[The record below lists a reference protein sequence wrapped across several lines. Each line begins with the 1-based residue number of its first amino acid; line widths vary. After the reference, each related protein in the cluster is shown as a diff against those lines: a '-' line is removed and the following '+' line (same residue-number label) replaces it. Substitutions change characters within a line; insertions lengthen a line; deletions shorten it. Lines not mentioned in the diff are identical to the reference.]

1 LKEREERRFN
11 HARSNLAALS
21 TSLIT
26 RSLTPTRPVLS
37 SPLLFLPTSS
47 ISVTYKDEK
56 DNSVTTVRVP
66 LGVSLLE
73 AAHRNDVDLEGACEG
88 SLACSTCHIILEDRA
103 LYALL
108 PEPDDDENDM
118 LDLAYGLTETSRLG
132 CQVKAAK
139 ELDGLSVVIPA
150 ATRNF
155 AVDGHIPKP
164 H

>member
-1 LKEREERRFN
+1 M
-11 HARSNLAALS
+11 
-21 TSLIT
+21 
-26 RSLTPTRPVLS
+26 RPVLS